1 MVVHEPV
8 TGTDGLFWILSDSHT
23 TAGGVYQTTVTLDFR
38 NLMDQQEAGSVPT
51 E

>member
-23 TAGGVYQTTVTLDFR
+23 TVNGIYQTTVTLDFR
-38 NLMDQQEAGSVPT
+38 NLMDKQEAGSVPT

>member
-23 TAGGVYQTTVTLDFR
+23 TVSGVYQTTVTLDFR
-38 NLMDQQEAGSVPT
+38 NLMDKQEAGSVPT